1 MNKTKLAMVCAL
13 LTTMAG
19 CNSGSSSDGPGE
31 LGSPNIKGDPSLDK
45 IYSYQESDLS
55 TTAIEC
61 AKIYKQNLSCSLE
74 KIRPIGANRADDI
87 TLDEIQSRLLV
98 SHQWMA
104 ESFIAALKAIDDQDL
119 LNLFKPLNTIV
130 LSYDIRPSFYHSR
143 TASMYI
149 DARYL
154 WRDYSDWRTIH
165 QQDDYR
171 KEFAREFTYEN
182 ASRYVYGQT
191 LNYVT
196 VSNQYDSMRNS
207 TRSAEKIAPG
217 LFRLLAHELA
227 HANDLLPP
235 HDLIELASRGT
246 ILNEVEDANH
256 IYSQLSS
263 TYGLTSQLLLEAAET
278 SFHGK
283 PMTDLVRNSTGEQ
296 AGGEFET
303 DGAAAFYGYSTERE
317 DVATLF
323 ENYMMHKKYGAINE
337 VAFVSV
343 PQTEAYTCD
352 DWKILWGQRD
362 RLSDKNVRS
371 RVLFVAQQ
379 ILNQTPQVIEENL
392 PPVSSVPTAMP
403 IGKGWCET
411 LGANYD
417 SAAGARFAAPYSEA
431 GERFGYLEDIGTKE

>member
-55 TTAIEC
+55 STAIEC

-87 TLDEIQSRLLV
+87 TLEEIQSRLLV

-104 ESFIAALKAIDDQDL
+104 ESFIAALKAINDQDL

-130 LSYDIRPSFYHSR
+130 LSYDIRPSFYHPR

-196 VSNQYDSMRNS
+196 VSN
-207 TRSAEKIAPG
+207 
-217 LFRLLAHELA
+217 
-227 HANDLLPP
+227 
-235 HDLIELASRGT
+235 
-246 ILNEVEDANH
+246 H

-263 TYGLTSQLLLEAAET
+263 THGLTSQLLLEAAAT

-417 SAAGARFAAPYSEA
+417 SAAGARFAAPYSKA